1 MMHPIITVSIWGV
14 FLWLPD
20 GTGEIEPLLGLL
32 ASLIKES
39 NGGGGR
45 SHGLVAKSSGCSCR
59 RFRFDSQPHMVAHNC
74 LSLQFSGI

>member
-1 MMHPIITVSIWGV
+1 MHGIWGTVAKSVYDDPIVTASIWGV

-39 NGGGGR
+39 NGGGQEPWLG
-45 SHGLVAKSSGCSCR
+45 G
-59 RFRFDSQPHMVAHNC
+59 
-74 LSLQFSGI
+74 